1 MISLELPQPPVDPE
15 ARFEEAK
22 LLTSVG
28 PKAPL
33 LRSGPRLTTALG
45 AAMLAATARRNRF
58 PPDGSNR
65 REMNNA
71 PRDGS
76 RKRNTQ
82 GRATAQCLARLRPD
96 GSGFKVAG
104 LKERNK
110 KRSRG
115 MPWCCSAGN

>member
-1 MISLELPQPPVDPE
+1 LISLELPQPPVI
-15 ARFEEAK
+15 RRGM
-22 LLTSVG
+22 G

-58 PPDGSNR
+58 PPGGSNR

-71 PRDGS
+71 PCDGS
-76 RKRNTQ
+76 RKHGTQ
-82 GRATAQCLARLRPD
+82 ERATAQCLARLRPV
-96 GSGFKVAG
+96 GSCFEVAG

-115 MPWCCSAGN
+115 MPWCRSAGN

>member
-1 MISLELPQPPVDPE
+1 MARDKVLISLELPQPPVI
-15 ARFEEAK
+15 RRG
-22 LLTSVG
+22 LG

-65 REMNNA
+65 REMNND

-76 RKRNTQ
+76 WKRRTG
-82 GRATAQCLARLRPD
+82 GRVTAIADSPRSRRFQ
-96 GSGFKVAG
+96 FNVAG
-104 LKERNK
+104 LKEQQQEALPRFAVV
-110 KRSRG
+110 S
-115 MPWCCSAGN
+115 